1 MAVYVTSG
9 AGAGAA
15 ASSTCYLNMVILHDQ
30 FMLMKLVLNLA
41 SMKFHQ

>member
-15 ASSTCYLNMVILHDQ
+15 AGSTCYLNIVILHDQ

-41 SMKFHQ
+41 TMKFHQ

>member
-1 MAVYVTSG
+1 MAVYVTHA

-15 ASSTCYLNMVILHDQ
+15 ASATSYLNMVVLHDQ